1 MSFGS
6 EITHSSGFCKF
17 NLEIARTTF
26 LVPATRPVT
35 ALAADDVARVIAF
48 DNIFFFCRCIIST
61 FLLKNNEIY
70 ILKVKKFKTRVK
82 NTAKAFL

>member
-6 EITHSSGFCKF
+6 EITHSLGFCKF
-17 NLEIARTTF
+17 NPEIARTTF

-48 DNIFFFCRCIIST
+48 DNIFCCCSFTVST
-61 FLLKNNEIY
+61 Y
-70 ILKVKKFKTRVK
+70 
-82 NTAKAFL
+82 

>member
-48 DNIFFFCRCIIST
+48 DNIFCCC
-61 FLLKNNEIY
+61 
-70 ILKVKKFKTRVK
+70 
-82 NTAKAFL
+82 